1 MTAPYSFDFLNSIYS
16 SVSPGAVHC
25 SDARMV
31 RYFANYFLQRAISAF
46 KFDGLPSWW
55 DRNYFFAKLF
65 LNGFLTVFN
74 TDIYGV
80 IPQECAIGGLNV
92 FYMPSF
98 CIVTNSLINTPKELK
113 IGLDC
118 ELIKL
123 TRNFRGIS
131 DIITNYAQL
140 AALAMQAVA
149 VSLVNS
155 KAPFISIVKD
165 RAHSE
170 SMKKAYDAMC
180 AGEPFIVVDSLVADP
195 SSDGTIFEKLE
206 PGRNYITDKLLS
218 DLRTIENRFD
228 TEIGVPNANI
238 DKKER
243 MIVDEVNANNAETF
257 AQSTVW
263 LECLHESIEKVN
275 KMFNLNISVKLRWE
289 GGAEN
294 DRPDYNVQL

>member
-1 MTAPYSFDFLNSIYS
+1 MTAPYSYDFLNSVYS
-16 SVSPGAVHC
+16 SVSPGAIHC
-25 SDARMV
+25 SDTRAV

-46 KFDGLPSWW
+46 KFEGLPKWW
-55 DRNYFFAKLF
+55 DTNYFFSKLF
-65 LNGFLTVFN
+65 LNGFLTIFN

-98 CIVTNSLINTPKELK
+98 CIVANPLIKTPRELK

-118 ELIKL
+118 ELVKL

-170 SMKKAYDAMC
+170 TVKKAYDAMT
-180 AGEPFIVVDSLVADP
+180 AGEPFIVIDKLVADP
-195 SSDGTIFEKLE
+195 SENGTIFEKLE

-228 TEIGVPNANI
+228 TEIGVPNANTE
-238 DKKER
+238 KKER
-243 MIVDEVNANNAETF
+243 MIVDEVNANNAETY

-263 LECLHESIEKVN
+263 LECLKESIEKVN
-275 KMFNLNISVKLRWE
+275 SMFNLNIGVNLRWKE
-289 GGAEN
+289 GYADAGL
-294 DRPDYNVQL
+294 DSDL

>member
-1 MTAPYSFDFLNSIYS
+1 MTAPYSYDFLNGVYS
-16 SVSPGAVHC
+16 SVSPGAIHC
-25 SDARMV
+25 GDTRAV

-46 KFDGLPSWW
+46 KFEGLPKWW
-55 DRNYFFAKLF
+55 DTNYFFSKLF
-65 LNGFLTVFN
+65 LNGFLTIFN

-98 CIVTNSLINTPKELK
+98 CVVANPLIKTPSELK

-118 ELIKL
+118 ELVKL

-170 SMKKAYDAMC
+170 TVKKAYDAMS
-180 AGEPFIVVDSLVADP
+180 AGEPFIVIDKLVADP
-195 SSDGTIFEKLE
+195 SENGTIFEKLE

-228 TEIGVPNANI
+228 TEIGVPNANT

-243 MIVDEVNANNAETF
+243 MIVDEVNVNNAETF

-263 LECLHESIEKVN
+263 LESLNESIEKVN
-275 KMFNLNISVKLRWE
+275 KMFSLNISVNLRWKE
-289 GGAEN
+289 GCAD
-294 DRPDYNVQL
+294 DRFDSDL

>member
-1 MTAPYSFDFLNSIYS
+1 MTAPYSFDFLNSVYS
-16 SVSPGAVHC
+16 SVSPGAIHC
-25 SDARMV
+25 SDTRAV
-31 RYFANYFLQRAISAF
+31 KYFANYFLQRAISAF
-46 KFDGLPSWW
+46 KFEGLPKWW
-55 DRNYFFAKLF
+55 DTNYFFTKLF

-80 IPQECAIGGLNV
+80 IPQECALGGLNV

-98 CIVTNSLINTPKELK
+98 CIVANPLIKTPRELK
-113 IGLDC
+113 IGIDC

-170 SMKKAYDAMC
+170 TVKKAYDAMS
-180 AGEPFIVVDSLVADP
+180 AGEPFIVVDKLVADP
-195 SSDGTIFEKLE
+195 SENGTIFEKLE

-228 TEIGVPNANI
+228 TEIGVPNANT
-238 DKKER
+238 DKRER

-263 LECLHESIEKVN
+263 LECLKESIENVN
-275 KMFNLNISVKLRWE
+275 AMFNLNIKVNLRWKE
-289 GGAEN
+289 TEYVRFNN
-294 DRPDYNVQL
+294 DIQL

>member
-1 MTAPYSFDFLNSIYS
+1 MTAPYSFDFLNGVYS
-16 SVSPGAVHC
+16 SISPGTIHC
-25 SDARMV
+25 SDTRMV

-46 KFDGLPSWW
+46 KFEGLPKWW
-55 DRNYFFAKLF
+55 DTNYFFSKLF
-65 LNGFLTVFN
+65 LNGFLTIFN
-74 TDIYGV
+74 TDVYGI

-98 CIVTNSLINTPKELK
+98 CIVANPLIKTPKELK
-113 IGLDC
+113 IGIDC

-155 KAPFISIVKD
+155 KAPFIAMVKD

-170 SMKKAYDAMC
+170 SMKKAYDKMSE
-180 AGEPFIVVDSLVADP
+180 GQPFIVVDSLISDP
-195 SSDGTIFEKLE
+195 NSEGTIFEKLE
-206 PGRNYITDKLLS
+206 PGRNYITDRLLS

-228 TEIGVPNANI
+228 TEIGVPNANT

-263 LECLHESIEKVN
+263 LECLKESIKKVN
-275 KMFNLNISVKLRWE
+275 NMFNLNISVNLRWKE
-289 GGAEN
+289 GYADAGL
-294 DRPDYNVQL
+294 DSDLQL

>member
-1 MTAPYSFDFLNSIYS
+1 MTAPYSFDFLNAIYS
-16 SVSPGAVHC
+16 SVSPGAIHC
-25 SDARMV
+25 SDTRAV

-46 KFDGLPSWW
+46 KFEGLPSWW

-80 IPQECAIGGLNV
+80 IPQECTVGGLNV

-98 CIVTNSLINTPKELK
+98 CIVTNPLISTPKELK

-170 SMKKAYDAMC
+170 TMKKAYDAMTS
-180 AGEPFIVVDSLVADP
+180 GEPFIVIDSLVADP
-195 SSDGTIFEKLE
+195 SSSGTIFEKLE

-263 LECLHESIEKVN
+263 LECLKESIEKVN
-275 KMFNLNISVKLRWE
+275 NMFNLDISVNLRWKE
-289 GGAEN
+289 EYTD
-294 DRPDYNVQL
+294 DRLVDDI

>member
-1 MTAPYSFDFLNSIYS
+1 MSAPYSYDFLNSIYS
-16 SVSPGAVHC
+16 SVSPGTIHC
-25 SDARMV
+25 SDTRAV

-46 KFDGLPSWW
+46 EFEGLPKWW
-55 DRNYFFAKLF
+55 DTNYFFSKLF

-80 IPQECAIGGLNV
+80 IPQECALGGLNV

-98 CIVTNSLINTPKELK
+98 CIVANPLIKTPKEMK

-170 SMKKAYDAMC
+170 TVKKAYDKMC
-180 AGEPFIVVDSLVADP
+180 AGEPFIVVDSLVSDP

-206 PGRNYITDKLLS
+206 PGRNYITDKLLD

-238 DKKER
+238 SKKER

-263 LECLHESIEKVN
+263 LECLQESLDKVN

-289 GGAEN
+289 GDIAN
-294 DRPDYNVQL
+294 DRPAYDVQI

>member
-16 SVSPGAVHC
+16 SVSPGAIHC
-25 SDARMV
+25 SDTRAV
-31 RYFANYFLQRAISAF
+31 RCFANYFLQRAISAF
-46 KFDGLPSWW
+46 KFEGLPKWW
-55 DRNYFFAKLF
+55 DTNYFFSKLF

-80 IPQECAIGGLNV
+80 IPQECALGGLNV

-98 CIVTNSLINTPKELK
+98 CIVANPLIRTPKEMK

-118 ELIKL
+118 ELFKL

-155 KAPFISIVKD
+155 KAPFISLVKD

-170 SMKKAYDAMC
+170 TVKKAYDAMS
-180 AGEPFIVVDSLVADP
+180 AGEPFIVVDKLVADP
-195 SSDGTIFEKLE
+195 SENGTIFEKLE

-243 MIVDEVNANNAETF
+243 MIVDEVNVNNAETF

-263 LECLHESIEKVN
+263 LECLKESIEKVN
-275 KMFNLNISVKLRWE
+275 KMFNLNISVNLRWKE
-289 GGAEN
+289 GYAD
-294 DRPDYNVQL
+294 DRFDSDL